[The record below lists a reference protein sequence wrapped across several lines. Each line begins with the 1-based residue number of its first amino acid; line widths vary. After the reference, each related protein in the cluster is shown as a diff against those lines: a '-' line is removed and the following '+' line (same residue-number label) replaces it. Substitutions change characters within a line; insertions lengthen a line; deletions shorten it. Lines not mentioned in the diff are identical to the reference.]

1 MKVKKAHVRTML
13 PVASAGFASFWA
25 WFYLVLLSPYPASHA
40 GDLSLALKL
49 AFLVGVLAVLLL
61 VYLKRDLF
69 GRTEHDPLPWAAAL
83 LSLPLGLLNLAA
95 HYLAV
100 PPAAFFA
107 AWFLGGCGFSLV
119 FLLWP
124 KVFMVGWQ
132 KDVGAYLS
140 ASALAGAVIYL
151 FACELRPPYGD
162 VALVLLPLASLAVL
176 HYVRTHIVGSEQEPE
191 APLEQTRLFP
201 LTGFTVA
208 VFGALFGIIIVKML
222 FGGLGKNFMNPA
234 LGARAFMLASW
245 AGLMTTWTQPHASL
259 PLIGSVTVTDAI
271 STATPLAA
279 LKTGALPDASL
290 LELFLGETGGVIG
303 ETSALAL
310 IAGGAYLLWRKVI
323 TINIPAAYILT
334 VAVITFLFPLSGD
347 VSRVQWM
354 LSQVLSGGL
363 MLGAIFMATDYVT
376 SPVTP
381 RGQIIFGIDCGLLT
395 VFIRYFGGLPEGVS
409 YSILIMN
416 TLVWAID
423 KKTHP
428 RKFGYQLDKAKKEA
442 Q

>member
-1 MKVKKAHVRTML
+1 MDTKLIVSASPHLRSEETTTGLMANVIVALT
-13 PVASAGFASFWA
+13 PCVVASAIIFGLRAL
-25 WFYLVLLSPYPASHA
+25 LVTAVSVVACVAFEWLYCKLMKKANPI
-40 GDLSLALKL
+40 GDLSAVVTGIILALNVP
-49 AFLVGVLAVLLL
+49 VGMPIGELL
-61 VYLKRDLF
+61 
-69 GRTEHDPLPWAAAL
+69 
-83 LSLPLGLLNLAA
+83 
-95 HYLAV
+95 
-100 PPAAFFA
+100 
-107 AWFLGGCGFSLV
+107 
-119 FLLWP
+119 
-124 KVFMVGWQ
+124 
-132 KDVGAYLS
+132 
-140 ASALAGAVIYL
+140 I
-151 FACELRPPYGD
+151 GD
-162 VALVLLPLASLAVL
+162 FVA
-176 HYVRTHIVGSEQEPE
+176 
-191 APLEQTRLFP
+191 
-201 LTGFTVA
+201 
-208 VFGALFGIIIVKML
+208 IIVVKQL
-222 FGGLGKNFMNPA
+222 FGGIGKNFMNPA
-234 LGARAFMLASW
+234 LGARAFMMASW
-245 AGLMTTWTQPHASL
+245 AGFMTTWTAPHANL
-259 PLIGSVTVTDAI
+259 PLFGNVTVTDAI
-271 STATPLAA
+271 STATPLAT
-279 LKTGALPDASL
+279 LKTGAVPADTGL
-290 LELFLGETGGVIG
+290 LEMLLGQTGGVIG

-310 IAGGAYLLWRKVI
+310 LAGGVYLLWRKVI

-381 RGQIIFGIDCGLLT
+381 KGQIIFGVGCGLLT

>member
-1 MKVKKAHVRTML
+1 MAYDLSKVVVTSSPHIKADDDTRSLMLDVLIALVPALAVAVYTFGARALIHVVIAM
-13 PVASAGFASFWA
+13 VAS
-25 WFYLVLLSPYPASHA
+25 LVFETIYNKIVHHPNTV
-40 GDLSLALKL
+40 GDLSC
-49 AFLVGVLAVLLL
+49 LVTGVLIAFNIPVAA
-61 VYLKRDLF
+61 
-69 GRTEHDPLPWAAAL
+69 PLW
-83 LSLPLGLLNLAA
+83 
-95 HYLAV
+95 
-100 PPAAFFA
+100 
-107 AWFLGGCGFSLV
+107 
-119 FLLWP
+119 
-124 KVFMVGWQ
+124 
-132 KDVGAYLS
+132 LS
-140 ASALAGAVIYL
+140 A
-151 FACELRPPYGD
+151 
-162 VALVLLPLASLAVL
+162 
-176 HYVRTHIVGSEQEPE
+176 
-191 APLEQTRLFP
+191 
-201 LTGFTVA
+201 
-208 VFGALFGIIIVKML
+208 FGALFGIIVVKML
-222 FGGLGKNFMNPA
+222 FGGIGKNFMNPA
-234 LGARAFMLASW
+234 LGARAFM
-245 AGLMTTWTQPHASL
+245 M
-259 PLIGSVTVTDAI
+259 
-271 STATPLAA
+271 AT
-279 LKTGALPDASL
+279 LKTGAVPADTGL
-290 LELFLGETGGVIG
+290 LEMLLGQTGGVIG

-310 IAGGAYLLWRKVI
+310 LAGGVYLLWRKVI

-381 RGQIIFGIDCGLLT
+381 KGQIIFGVGCGLLT

>member
-1 MKVKKAHVRTML
+1 MAYDLSKVVVTSSPHIKADDDTRSLMLDVLIALVPALAVAVYTFGARALIHVVIAM
-13 PVASAGFASFWA
+13 VAS
-25 WFYLVLLSPYPASHA
+25 LVFETIYNKIVHHPNTV
-40 GDLSLALKL
+40 GDLS
-49 AFLVGVLAVLLL
+49 
-61 VYLKRDLF
+61 
-69 GRTEHDPLPWAAAL
+69 
-83 LSLPLGLLNLAA
+83 
-95 HYLAV
+95 
-100 PPAAFFA
+100 
-107 AWFLGGCGFSLV
+107 GF
-119 FLLWP
+119 
-124 KVFMVGWQ
+124 
-132 KDVGAYLS
+132 
-140 ASALAGAVIYL
+140 
-151 FACELRPPYGD
+151 
-162 VALVLLPLASLAVL
+162 
-176 HYVRTHIVGSEQEPE
+176 
-191 APLEQTRLFP
+191 
-201 LTGFTVA
+201 
-208 VFGALFGIIIVKML
+208 
-222 FGGLGKNFMNPA
+222 
-234 LGARAFMLASW
+234 
-245 AGLMTTWTQPHASL
+245 MTTWTAPHASL
-259 PLIGSVTVTDAI
+259 PLFGNVTVTDAI
-271 STATPLAA
+271 STATPLAT
-279 LKTGALPDASL
+279 LKTGAVPADTGL
-290 LELFLGETGGVIG
+290 LEMLLGQTGGVIG

-310 IAGGAYLLWRKVI
+310 LAGGVYLLWRKVI

-381 RGQIIFGIDCGLLT
+381 KGQIIFGVGCGLLT

>member
-1 MKVKKAHVRTML
+1 MNGPVIHQTSPQISQPASISSTML
-13 PVASAGFASFWA
+13 DVIIALLPALAMAVFLFG
-25 WFYLVLLSPYPASHA
+25 LRVLALTAVSVGTCVLAEYGYRRIRGQSNTI
-40 GDLSLALKL
+40 GDLSCFVTGMLI
-49 AFLVGVLAVLLL
+49 AFNVPVSA
-61 VYLKRDLF
+61 
-69 GRTEHDPLPWAAAL
+69 PWWML
-83 LSLPLGLLNLAA
+83 
-95 HYLAV
+95 
-100 PPAAFFA
+100 
-107 AWFLGGCGFSLV
+107 
-119 FLLWP
+119 
-124 KVFMVGWQ
+124 
-132 KDVGAYLS
+132 
-140 ASALAGAVIYL
+140 
-151 FACELRPPYGD
+151 
-162 VALVLLPLASLAVL
+162 
-176 HYVRTHIVGSEQEPE
+176 
-191 APLEQTRLFP
+191 
-201 LTGFTVA
+201 

-222 FGGLGKNFMNPA
+222 FGGIGKNFMNPA
-234 LGARAFMLASW
+234 LGARAFMMASW

-271 STATPLAA
+271 STATPLAS
-279 LKTGALPDASL
+279 LKNGVLPEGVSL
-290 LELFLGETGGVIG
+290 LDMFLGQTGGVIG

-310 IAGGAYLLWRKVI
+310 LAGGAYLLWRKVI

-334 VAVITFLFPLSGD
+334 VAVVTFLFPMGD

-381 RGQIIFGIDCGLLT
+381 KGQIIFGIGCGLLT

-423 KKTHP
+423 KATHP
-428 RKFGYQLDKAKKEA
+428 RKFGYALDKKKEA

>member
-1 MKVKKAHVRTML
+1 MA
-13 PVASAGFASFWA
+13 
-25 WFYLVLLSPYPASHA
+25 Y
-40 GDLSLALKL
+40 DLSKVVVTSSPHIKADDDTRSLMLDVLIALVP
-49 AFLVGVLAVLLL
+49 ALAVA
-61 VYLKRDLF
+61 VYTF
-69 GRTEHDPLPWAAAL
+69 GARAL
-83 LSLPLGLLNLAA
+83 IHVVIAMVA
-95 HYLAV
+95 
-100 PPAAFFA
+100 
-107 AWFLGGCGFSLV
+107 SLV
-119 FLLWP
+119 FET
-124 KVFMVGWQ
+124 
-132 KDVGAYLS
+132 
-140 ASALAGAVIYL
+140 IY
-151 FACELRPPYGD
+151 
-162 VALVLLPLASLAVL
+162 
-176 HYVRTHIVGSEQEPE
+176 
-191 APLEQTRLFP
+191 
-201 LTGFTVA
+201 
-208 VFGALFGIIIVKML
+208 
-222 FGGLGKNFMNPA
+222 MNPA
-234 LGARAFMLASW
+234 LGARAFMMASW
-245 AGLMTTWTQPHASL
+245 AGFMTTWTAPHANL
-259 PLIGSVTVTDAI
+259 PLFGNVTVTDAI
-271 STATPLAA
+271 STATPLAT
-279 LKTGALPDASL
+279 LKTGAVPADTGL
-290 LELFLGETGGVIG
+290 LEMLLGQTGGVIG

-310 IAGGAYLLWRKVI
+310 LAGGVYLLWRKVI

-381 RGQIIFGIDCGLLT
+381 KGQIIFGVGCGLLT